1 LQYFYVVKARK
12 SSFQGGPLTMMLP
25 ASRKP
30 VLSPV
35 NGTPVMLNVDDPI
48 PSEPLNYAQFV
59 ALEIAR
65 AAAFAGASSARLCA
79 LCGEA

>member
-1 LQYFYVVKARK
+1 
-12 SSFQGGPLTMMLP
+12 
-25 ASRKP
+25 
-30 VLSPV
+30 V